1 MTAPYER
8 FGSCGAWGYYLLKQE
23 DQYEEQ
29 VGSGIDQ
36 HCPTE
41 LSVMVEIL
49 QICTTWSYGALERWL
64 P

>member
-8 FGSCGAWGYYLLKQE
+8 FGSCGARGYYLLKQE
-23 DQYEEQ
+23 EQYEEQ

-49 QICTTWSYGALERWL
+49 QICTTWST
-64 P
+64 